1 MRAVNLLPVDER
13 AGARAVATGRL
24 NPLHAIAGVGAVVI
38 VVLLGMWAMARHDA
52 STARE
57 AEAAATA
64 RTATAQA
71 QVSRLQPV
79 VALDRRRESRETAVV
94 ALAQGRTDWA
104 MVLQSV
110 AGALPRQVGI
120 TQLSAQ
126 AVGATAS
133 GSGGTV
139 PAGLGGQ
146 GSVAINGCA
155 DTQRRV
161 ARTLVALRR
170 LPQVAD
176 VALNQTSDGSKGAS
190 ASSASSGAASGGCRK
205 VTMDAALGLAPT
217 TTLDLVPT
225 AATATAAGG
234 ATETTPNGT
243 TSTPDN
249 ATQAAA
255 GGTNGAGR

>member
-1 MRAVNLLPVDER
+1 MRAVNLLPADER
-13 AGARAVATGRL
+13 AGARAVTTGRL

-71 QVSRLQPV
+71 QVNRLQPV

-133 GSGGTV
+133 GTGGTV

-190 ASSASSGAASGGCRK
+190 ASSGSASGGCRK

-234 ATETTPNGT
+234 ASGTTPNGT

-255 GGTNGAGR
+255 SGTNGAGR